1 METVLHCIEN
11 VCFHFNMS
19 FLQKQKTNKTLEWS
33 ADGCAVTGYFEVKS
47 REPQLSGGGWGT
59 TTINSPA
66 SGHVTRGHVD
76 LVSGGGD
83 RMLLPELGT
92 VLTQYA
98 FVGVMLAMTHTTA
111 PQHNSPLLLGL
122 LRMKQFG
129 RIRFSTTQ
137 GIAYLLQGK

>member
-1 METVLHCIEN
+1 MERLH
-11 VCFHFNMS
+11 S
-19 FLQKQKTNKTLEWS
+19 S

-47 REPQLSGGGWGT
+47 RELQLSGGGWGT

-66 SGHVTRGHVD
+66 SGHVTRGHVG

-122 LRMKQFG
+122 LRMEQFG

-137 GIAYLLQGK
+137 GIASLLQGK

>member
-1 METVLHCIEN
+1 M
-11 VCFHFNMS
+11 
-19 FLQKQKTNKTLEWS
+19 
-33 ADGCAVTGYFEVKS
+33 
-47 REPQLSGGGWGT
+47 
-59 TTINSPA
+59 
-66 SGHVTRGHVD
+66 TRGHVD

-83 RMLLPELGT
+83 LTLLPELGT

-122 LRMKQFG
+122 LRMEQFG

-137 GIAYLLQGK
+137 SIASLLQGK